1 MLPSL
6 RGQHLFS
13 TYQLITHKWRGL
25 SANFSLMKI
34 SRAWLGINF
43 SLINFYL
50 NPISWIFIT
59 LKKSTNSLLLTGTL
73 SKKYHFNSK
82 EPLLS
87 YHQNYED
94 KSRLQQR
101 QQHSSAQI
109 REGVVVVAAW
119 LPAFCFASKLSSV
132 VRLEAAATGTGK
144 LRVAGVASNPLL
156 LKKLRVN

>member
-50 NPISWIFIT
+50 NLISWIFIT
-59 LKKSTNSLLLTGTL
+59 IKKSTNSLLLTGTL

-82 EPLLS
+82 ESLLS

-94 KSRLQQR
+94 KSRVLHQR

-109 REGVVVVAAW
+109 RERGTGVVAVAAW
-119 LPAFCFASKLSSV
+119 LAAVCFASKFSSQTIKEQARAFV
-132 VRLEAAATGTGK
+132 CDCRA
-144 LRVAGVASNPLL
+144 
-156 LKKLRVN
+156 RVNQILL